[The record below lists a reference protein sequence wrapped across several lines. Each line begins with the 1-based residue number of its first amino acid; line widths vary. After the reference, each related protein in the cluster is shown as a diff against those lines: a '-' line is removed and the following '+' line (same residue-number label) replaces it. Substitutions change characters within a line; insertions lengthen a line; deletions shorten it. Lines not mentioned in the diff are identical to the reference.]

1 MADRLP
7 AVTFSSRQ
15 IQQSQRGLFL
25 KFLCSVLAAPATLQ
39 AHVSNNAQIPWFH
52 KRIKFK
58 PDECIIISTT
68 WLFGC
73 FCAWKHGLGVFPEG
87 SVEEACSKQYANP
100 SGEQK
105 SFTLFV
111 RQNLLKKVGDSQR
124 LKGQDTP
131 EGNSEY
137 FLVIPG
143 GLDTLAEALR
153 NVPVPGNFH
162 FLCKQLEAGLSLR
175 DFGSCLCSQCD

>member
-1 MADRLP
+1 M
-7 AVTFSSRQ
+7 
-15 IQQSQRGLFL
+15 
-25 KFLCSVLAAPATLQ
+25 
-39 AHVSNNAQIPWFH
+39 
-52 KRIKFK
+52 
-58 PDECIIISTT
+58 
-68 WLFGC
+68 
-73 FCAWKHGLGVFPEG
+73 FPEG
-87 SVEEACSKQYANP
+87 SVEEACAKQYANP

-153 NVPVPGNFH
+153 NVPVPGDFS
-162 FLCKQLEAGLSLR
+162 LC
-175 DFGSCLCSQCD
+175 